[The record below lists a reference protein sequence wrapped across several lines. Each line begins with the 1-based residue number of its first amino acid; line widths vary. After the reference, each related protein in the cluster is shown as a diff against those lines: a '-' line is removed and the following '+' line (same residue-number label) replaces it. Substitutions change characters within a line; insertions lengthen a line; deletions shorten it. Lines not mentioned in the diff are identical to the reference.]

1 MQRRKFLTASAA
13 TATLMAVG
21 KTGNTAG
28 VSPTPATN
36 GFSGAR
42 FRSWLN
48 EEFRLTSGSSLR
60 SSRATLVAV
69 EDGPARPGLDQFS
82 VVFRGS
88 ASLPTG
94 LCWLSRADGTQFM
107 LHLQGAPAATLR
119 HAHFSLLEVR
129 HG

>member
-1 MQRRKFLTASAA
+1 MV
-13 TATLMAVG
+13 AVG
-21 KTGNTAG
+21 KTGNAAG
-28 VSPTPATN
+28 VWPTPAAS

-48 EEFRLTSGSSLR
+48 EEFRLTPGDSLR

-69 EDGPARPGLDQFS
+69 EDGPSHAGLEQFS
-82 VVFRGS
+82 LVFRGG

-107 LHLQGAPAATLR
+107 LHLQGAPATTLR